1 MRPETK
7 ALLLALAVATGC
19 GDPLVFAEVEEPRAC
34 ITQPGQTFPGLT
46 TLGVPPGTPQPL
58 PVALPFTLSHE
69 DTFDIGKTILAVK
82 GAGTSGSMK
91 ALDFAL
97 EASTNVDLG
106 GVTTATVTVLP
117 PDAASTL
124 PERAIL
130 SLTGAGHPAANKL
143 LLSGSGVNIL
153 PYVLTGKLHYR
164 FDADGSTQTLP
175 EDDWSSSL
183 TLCLYLKVK
192 SDLTQLG
199 K

>member
-34 ITQPGQTFPGLT
+34 ITQAGQTFPGLT

-69 DTFDIGKTILAVK
+69 DTFAIGKTILAVK
-82 GAGTSGSMK
+82 STGTSGTMK
-91 ALDFAL
+91 ALDFAM
-97 EASTNVDLG
+97 EGSTNVDLSG
-106 GVTTATVTVLP
+106 ITTATVTVLP
-117 PDAASTL
+117 PDAGSAL
-124 PERAIL
+124 PEKAIL
-130 SLTGAGHPAANKL
+130 ALTGASHPAANKL
-143 LLSGSGVNIL
+143 VLSGSGVDIM
-153 PYVLTGKLHYR
+153 PYVLSGNLRYR

-175 EDDWSSSL
+175 EADWSSSL

-192 SDLTQLG
+192 IDVSQLA